1 MSDPRQ
7 RDLDTLLRREFEGPV
22 ADDGF
27 SDRVLRQLPPR
38 RNQRWPLWLGL
49 SVGASAAGLALA
61 RTPMLRIGWQ
71 DWLAGQLSAA
81 GISMWLMAMGIAWLV
96 AAWALSAAASR

>member
-27 SDRVLRQLPPR
+27 SDRVLRQLQKKLAFPSR
-38 RNQRWPLWLGL
+38 RFITG
-49 SVGASAAGLALA
+49 
-61 RTPMLRIGWQ
+61 
-71 DWLAGQLSAA
+71 
-81 GISMWLMAMGIAWLV
+81 
-96 AAWALSAAASR
+96 

>member
-38 RNQRWPLWLGL
+38 RNLRWPLWLGL

-61 RTPMLRIGWQ
+61 RTPLLRIGWQ
-71 DWLAGQLSAA
+71 DWL
-81 GISMWLMAMGIAWLV
+81 GIGMWLMAMGIAWLV
-96 AAWALSAAASR
+96 AAWALSATASR

>member
-71 DWLAGQLSAA
+71 DWLAGPLSAA